1 MPLQE
6 AFELGVMIFKSFVRL
21 LYSPLFWFLI
31 LLLYYQSKRIQKTK
45 EEMFG
50 LQGKRHRPMI
60 TVAAGL
66 GGGLLGSFLLIAV
79 GLNLNDIGIIWLW
92 PAAVLLLLIHPRFL
106 CFSYAGGLV
115 SLVSIF
121 FGLPKVDIPQ
131 LMALV
136 AILHLVEGML
146 ILFSGHLGATP
157 VYTRNKAGRVIGAFN
172 LQTFWPIPLVA
183 LAAVIVSPSGT
194 MSELVNMPS
203 WWPLIRPVHFAGTAQ
218 TVYQL
223 LPVVAAVGYGD
234 LAAASQPR
242 EKSRRMAINLFIY
255 SICLLGISVFASHR
269 PQLTLLAALF
279 GPFGHELVIRLGTKG
294 EMTGKPLYIQPD
306 RGVMVLD
313 VWPDSPAWLLGL
325 RTGDIILDVNGVSV
339 NCKEDFLDALE
350 NSFGLVDA
358 DWLPFGG
365 GKPVTGQIRKNLGQP
380 LGIIL
385 APAPNDAPVMEL
397 ISAGILGSWLS
408 NFGKR
413 LFHQVKR

>member
-1 MPLQE
+1 
-6 AFELGVMIFKSFVRL
+6 
-21 LYSPLFWFLI
+21 
-31 LLLYYQSKRIQKTK
+31 
-45 EEMFG
+45 MFG